1 MFKKVLKIIIVL
13 VIGIA
18 IIQHQSTKTQ
28 AATPVLQQDKLV
40 SIALKEK
47 GSRYKKKYGPR
58 PWCTAFVSWAAR
70 SAKIST
76 KVIPNTAS
84 STTMYKQLLKSGGK
98 VVKTPQ
104 KGDLVFYKRSSKS
117 STMMHAAIMTS
128 STMSIH
134 GNYSKKVSYLK
145 ATDYRVGK
153 TRVSKSRIVYV
164 RPNYPKAPSKPTL
177 TSASMN
183 ETKVELTWKKVSNT
197 TSYTIYMKNSANQ
210 TVYTKSVSAS
220 TTRYSF
226 TYNNQKYGTYS
237 LYIKANNSVGSSA
250 LSSAKKVVYK
260 EPEPIEPIVQDDE
273 II

>member
-1 MFKKVLKIIIVL
+1 
-13 VIGIA
+13 
-18 IIQHQSTKTQ
+18 
-28 AATPVLQQDKLV
+28 
-40 SIALKEK
+40 
-47 GSRYKKKYGPR
+47 
-58 PWCTAFVSWAAR
+58 
-70 SAKIST
+70 
-76 KVIPNTAS
+76 
-84 STTMYKQLLKSGGK
+84 
-98 VVKTPQ
+98 
-104 KGDLVFYKRSSKS
+104 
-117 STMMHAAIMTS
+117 MHAAIMTS
-128 STMSIH
+128 SKMSIH

-183 ETKVELTWKKVSNT
+183 NTKVELTWKKVSNT

-210 TVYTKSVSAS
+210 TVYTKNVSAS
-220 TTRYSF
+220 LTRYSF

-250 LSSAKKVVYK
+250 LSTAKKVIYK
-260 EPEPIEPIVQDDE
+260 EPQPIVQDDE